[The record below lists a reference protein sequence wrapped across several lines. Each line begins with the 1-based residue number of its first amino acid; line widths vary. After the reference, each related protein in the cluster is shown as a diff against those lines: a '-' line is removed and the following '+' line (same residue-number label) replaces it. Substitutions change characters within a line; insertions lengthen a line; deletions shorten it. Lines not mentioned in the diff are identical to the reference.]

1 MKPQSQSVG
10 QSSNT
15 PLGMKC
21 QRNSELF
28 IWVKKSN
35 VFSLVFSKT

>member
-28 IWVKKSN
+28 IG
-35 VFSLVFSKT
+35 